1 MTTAIKD
8 LWPSEF
14 GYEDLTP
21 PVTILRQQAT
31 ILGQKTR
38 NLVEGDVVTSSSSA
52 GYFAHTLYL
61 VAPAMDGYRH
71 CLFTVSHEVAFYPLH
86 VVKCGASTTVLCSNE
101 AEYLEALQTVFAEE
115 QTRKVVSALIAQS
128 KA

>member
-8 LWPSEF
+8 LWPAEF

-31 ILGQKTR
+31 ILGQRTR
-38 NLVEGDVVTSSSSA
+38 NLVEGDVVTGSSSERH
-52 GYFAHTLYL
+52 FLHTFYL

-71 CLFTVSHEVAFYPLH
+71 CLFTVRHEITFYPLD
-86 VVKCGASTTVLCSNE
+86 VIKCGVNTSISCVNE
-101 AEYLEALQTVFAEE
+101 AEYLELLKTIFAEE
-115 QTRKVVSALIAQS
+115 QTRKIVSALIAQS